1 MIYVMGAG
9 RSGSTILGVTLG
21 NCEQFFFAGELD
33 KWLARSGVSQLEDA
47 ERIRFWSA
55 VRDEVEGAEELFG
68 YAAQRCLERSSA
80 LFRIREWPNR
90 RRLRERYRRISESL
104 YRAVADRACAA
115 CVIDTSHYPLRAHE
129 LRALRGIELYL
140 LFLVRD
146 PQSVVAS
153 LNRRDVA
160 ERRFGVLTANAYLWL
175 TYLVSLF
182 VFLRHR
188 RDRRLFVRHE
198 ELLADP
204 EAVLG
209 RILTLAGS
217 PAAIPD
223 LANLQTG
230 LAFQGNRLLRSE
242 RLALEQRAARPAR
255 SSRLTALLQLP
266 WTVVFSRLG
275 TAVEPGEP

>member
-1 MIYVMGAG
+1 MGAG
-9 RSGSTILGVTLG
+9 RSGSTILGVALG
-21 NCEQFFFAGELD
+21 NCEQFLFAGELD
-33 KWLARSGVSQLEDA
+33 KWLARSGVPQLEDP
-47 ERIRFWSA
+47 ERIGFWSA
-55 VRDEVEGAEELFG
+55 VRSHVEGAEDLYG

-90 RRLRERYRRISESL
+90 SRLRERYRRVSQSV
-104 YRAVADRACAA
+104 YRAVADQAGAA

-129 LRALRGIELYL
+129 LQALRGIELYL

-160 ERRFGVLTANAYLWL
+160 ERRFGVPTANAYLWL

-198 ELLADP
+198 EFIADP
-204 EAVLG
+204 EAVL
-209 RILTLAGS
+209 RQILALVGS

-223 LANLQTG
+223 LARLQTG

-242 RLALEQRAARPAR
+242 VLALEHSAGPPAR
-255 SSRLTALLQLP
+255 SSRLTKLLQLP
-266 WTVVFSRLG
+266 WTIVFARLQRLSLPV
-275 TAVEPGEP
+275 A